1 MHITP
6 YSVVREGG
14 VANKHVTSSPDDATL
29 HQLYLHHKKPVEL
42 PYTVE
47 DYHSMPKAKRS
58 KLKMGLPYFV
68 GAVMDPPQRRDD
80 NVTQRTLITMDIEQK
95 TGTAEAPPP
104 DEIADRLR
112 DLGGEGWIYT
122 SISHTAESPRYRVV
136 LPLGRFI
143 AGSTATDTLKA
154 TTHHAA
160 KKLGIDEWVD
170 SISWNLS
177 QPMYMPAKLEGSEF
191 KQWYVKGK
199 AWAPQKASSATKERK
214 AGTPADIPDERPD
227 FILQAI
233 KQSGLYLREN
243 PTHKGMHFIT
253 CPHVELHTTANETKT
268 AYYEAHFDG
277 NPRPAV
283 KCMGT
288 GPDEHGHAHLTY
300 ATLVRWLKDNGHLT
314 QDQQTQAGVMD
325 DFETFDNKADI
336 STLLDAP
343 HVEREWA
350 IERFAPVGK
359 VTVLGGPGG
368 VSKSMLMLH
377 ILVHAAMGQS
387 WCGFQ
392 PRIPLRSLFVSYEDD
407 SNDLRGRLLAITGA
421 LADADNGT
429 FDMLH
434 DVNGTVRKNLFMYS
448 ADDETTAWLLLTK
461 PERFGPPERSPR
473 VQWLVDW
480 MKSRNMRALVL
491 DPAVYTHQ
499 LEENDIADMAT
510 YMQTLG
516 YIAKHA
522 HCAVI
527 VLHHMNKA
535 GSWAQLDDINQGSL
549 RGASSFADN
558 ARSVVAMVSMPVK
571 DAPAYGL
578 PADHETSS
586 RYVVC
591 KHVKNNYSA
600 PMPLQIFE
608 RQGRLLIPR
617 PEITKLDSTQI
628 VEARENIKQEETLK
642 RIRAWSA
649 RVLQVLAD
657 HDGGVSQNQVCAALN
672 TKPALMKQVLEWC
685 EEQGYV
691 DITDGPNRSRLH
703 ELTRVGKQYL
713 KQQAKGAK

>member
-1 MHITP
+1 MTATP

-14 VANKHVTSSPDDATL
+14 VTNKHVTSSPDNATL

-42 PYTVE
+42 PYTVD
-47 DYHSMPKAKRS
+47 DYHAMPKAKRS
-58 KLKMGLPYFV
+58 KLKMSLPYFV

-80 NVTQRTLITMDIEQK
+80 NVTHRTLITLDIEQ
-95 TGTAEAPPP
+95 TEHTPNVPPAPADIAEK
-104 DEIADRLR
+104 LR
-112 DLGGEGWIYT
+112 DLGGEGWVYT
-122 SISHTAESPRYRVV
+122 SISHTPEQPRYRVV

-143 AGSTATDTLKA
+143 EGSAATATLKA

-160 KKLGIDEWVD
+160 KKLGIDEWLD
-170 SISWNLS
+170 DKSWTLS
-177 QPMYMPAKLEGSEF
+177 QPMYMPAKLEDSEF

-199 AWAPQKASSATKERK
+199 AWAPQKPTTAKERK

-233 KQSGLYLREN
+233 KQAGIYLREN
-243 PTHKGMHFIT
+243 PAHKGMHFIT
-253 CPHVELHTTANETKT
+253 CPFVELHTTTNETKT

-300 ATLVRWLKDNGHLT
+300 ASLVRWLKDNGHLT

-325 DFETFDNKADI
+325 DFDTFDNKADI

-377 ILVHAAMGQS
+377 ILVHAAMGQA

-421 LADADNGT
+421 LAEADNGT

-480 MKSRNMRALVL
+480 LKSRNMRALVL

-586 RYVVC
+586 KYVVC

-617 PEITKLDSTQI
+617 PDITKLDSTQI

-657 HDGGVSQNQVCAALN
+657 HDGPVSQNQVSAQLN
-672 TKPALMKQVLEWC
+672 SKPALMKQVLEWC
-685 EEQGYV
+685 AEQDYV

-713 KQQAKGAK
+713 KQQSKGAK

>member
-143 AGSTATDTLKA
+143 SGSTATDTLKA

-392 PRIPLRSLFVSYEDD
+392 PRVPLRSLFVSYEDD